1 MRSSIVRRTGL
12 AGAALAAAA
21 GVLWLGGATLP
32 AAGDDGVIRGIV
44 RSDAGPEAGVWV
56 IAATSDLETVFRK
69 IVVTGDDGRFL
80 VPDLPDA
87 DYEVWSRGYGLID
100 STPVAARP
108 GDDVEL
114 APAVAADPRDAAA
127 IYPANYW
134 YALLEVPDVAEFPGT
149 GPRGNGISR
158 QMRNQ
163 AEWVDRLK
171 DGCQLCH
178 QMGNLATREVPNLDD
193 YDSTLHAWEQRVL
206 IGATG
211 AGMNAGIDRMGRERS
226 LEAFASWTDRIMDGA
241 VPPTPPR
248 PAGAERNVV
257 LTQWGWSSERGF
269 IHDEITTD
277 KRNPTVNANGPV
289 YGVDMLGKLAVADPV
304 RHLAFELDIPTRTP
318 MDRRGTGYGAP
329 TVAPVPS
336 PYWGD
341 EVVERTG
348 PANPHNPMMDA
359 QGRVW
364 MTSTIRPRENPSWC
378 RESDHP
384 SVQRFPLQRAGRQM
398 SYYDPEQEEFVLIDT
413 CFDTHH
419 LQFAEDADD
428 TLWISGDSNVVG
440 WINTRLY
447 DETAN
452 EQASQGWC
460 PTILDTNG
468 DGRAGAWVEPGEA
481 PDPAKDTR
489 INGFAYG
496 IIPNPVDGSV
506 WVARPYPNPVPGQ
519 LVRLDPETCL
529 AEVYEPP
536 FETDAVPPE
545 QWGHGPRGIDV
556 DRNGLIWTALGG
568 SGHLASFD
576 RQVRWRPAERA
587 GRHRTALPRGVDAL
601 SDPRPADGRRL
612 GGGERRLPLLH
623 VGRPVRHARPRGQ
636 RAAGQRHDV
645 RLADCAGPGD
655 RRDADAARPL
665 PARVLHA
672 RARRP
677 DRRSGRRLEG
687 ARRLGEQ
694 RHHRQLAQRGRQG
707 DDERDRPLPG
717 PPAPAGAL
725 GSAGA
730 DHGASTT
737 GGGVLCRPPPLSR
750 ADRPAVRRGGKRLPA
765 AGGGAGR

>member
-1 MRSSIVRRTGL
+1 MRSTTMRRTKL
-12 AGAALAAAA
+12 SGAALAAAA
-21 GVLWLGGATLP
+21 GVLWLSGATLP

-87 DYEVWSRGYGLID
+87 EYEVWSRGYGLID

-134 YALLEVPDVAEFPGT
+134 YALLEVPDAGEFPGT

-211 AGMNAGIDRMGRERS
+211 AGMNAGIDRMGRARS
-226 LEAFASWTDRIMDGA
+226 LAAFASWTDRIMDGA

-269 IHDEITTD
+269 IHDEIATD
-277 KRNPTVNANGPV
+277 KRNPTVNAGGPV

-304 RHLAFELDIPTRTP
+304 RHLAFELDIPTRVP

-341 EVVERTG
+341 EAVERTG

-359 QGRVW
+359 RGRVW

-378 RESDHP
+378 QESDHP
-384 SVQRFPLQRAGRQM
+384 SVERFPLQRAGRQM

-468 DGRAGAWVEPGEA
+468 DGRAGAYVEPGEA

-576 RQVRWRPAERA
+576 RSRCAVLNGPDATGQHCPEGWTLYPTPGPQMAGVAAAGSADFHYYMWVDQFDTLGLGANVPLVNGTTSDSLIALVPDTGEMLTLRVPYPLGFYTRGLDGRIDDPDAGWKGRGVWASNDTIANWHNEGGRGMTSEIVRFQVRP
-587 GRHRTALPRGVDAL
+587 H
-601 SDPRPADGRRL
+601 
-612 GGGERRLPLLH
+612 PL
-623 VGRPVRHARPRGQ
+623 
-636 RAAGQRHDV
+636 
-645 RLADCAGPGD
+645 
-655 RRDADAARPL
+655 
-665 PARVLHA
+665 
-672 RARRP
+672 
-677 DRRSGRRLEG
+677 
-687 ARRLGEQ
+687 
-694 RHHRQLAQRGRQG
+694 
-707 DDERDRPLPG
+707 
-717 PPAPAGAL
+717 AP
-725 GSAGA
+725 
-730 DHGASTT
+730 
-737 GGGVLCRPPPLSR
+737 
-750 ADRPAVRRGGKRLPA
+750 
-765 AGGGAGR
+765 

>member
-1 MRSSIVRRTGL
+1 MRRTWLSGT
-12 AGAALAAAA
+12 AIATAA
-21 GVLWLGGATLP
+21 GVLWLSGATLP
-32 AAGDDGVIRGIV
+32 AAGDDGVLRGIV

-56 IAATSDLETVFRK
+56 IAATSDLETVYRK

-87 DYEVWSRGYGLID
+87 NYEVWSRGYGLMD
-100 STPVAARP
+100 STRVAVRP

-114 APAVAADPRDAAA
+114 APAVATDPRDAAA

-134 YALLEVPDVAEFPGT
+134 YALLEVPEAGDFPGT

-226 LEAFASWTDRIMDGA
+226 LQAFASWTDRILAGD
-241 VPPTPPR
+241 VPPAPPR

-304 RHLAFELDIPTRTP
+304 RHLAFELDIPTRVP

-378 RESDHP
+378 QESDHP

-398 SYYDPEQEEFVLIDT
+398 SYYDPEQQEFVLIDT

-428 TLWISGDSNVVG
+428 TLWISGDGNVVG

-447 DETAN
+447 DETGN

-460 PTILDTNG
+460 PTIVDTNG
-468 DGRAGAWVEPGEA
+468 DGRAGAYVDPGEA

-519 LVRLDPETCL
+519 LVRLDPDTCL

-556 DRNGLIWTALGG
+556 DRNGVIWTALGG

-576 RQVRWRPAERA
+576 RSRCAVLNGPDATGQHCPEGWTLYPTPGPQMAGVSAAGSADFHYYMWVDQFDTLGLGTNVPLVNGTTSDSLIALLPETGEMLTLRVPYPLGFYTRGLDGRIDDPEAGWKGRGVWASNDTIANWHNEGGKGMTSEIVRFQVRP
-587 GRHRTALPRGVDAL
+587 H
-601 SDPRPADGRRL
+601 
-612 GGGERRLPLLH
+612 PL
-623 VGRPVRHARPRGQ
+623 
-636 RAAGQRHDV
+636 
-645 RLADCAGPGD
+645 
-655 RRDADAARPL
+655 
-665 PARVLHA
+665 
-672 RARRP
+672 
-677 DRRSGRRLEG
+677 
-687 ARRLGEQ
+687 
-694 RHHRQLAQRGRQG
+694 
-707 DDERDRPLPG
+707 
-717 PPAPAGAL
+717 AP
-725 GSAGA
+725 
-730 DHGASTT
+730 
-737 GGGVLCRPPPLSR
+737 
-750 ADRPAVRRGGKRLPA
+750 
-765 AGGGAGR
+765 

>member
-1 MRSSIVRRTGL
+1 MRRTWLSGT
-12 AGAALAAAA
+12 AIATAA
-21 GVLWLGGATLP
+21 GVLWLSGATLP

-56 IAATSDLETVFRK
+56 IAATSDLETVYRK

-87 DYEVWSRGYGLID
+87 NYEVWSRGYGLMD
-100 STPVAARP
+100 STRVAVRP

-114 APAVAADPRDAAA
+114 APAVATDPRDAAA

-134 YALLEVPDVAEFPGT
+134 YALLEVPEAGDFPGT

-211 AGMNAGIDRMGRERS
+211 AGMNAGIDRMGRARS
-226 LEAFASWTDRIMDGA
+226 LQAFASWTDRILAGD
-241 VPPTPPR
+241 VPPAPPR

-304 RHLAFELDIPTRTP
+304 RHLAFELDIPTRVP

-378 RESDHP
+378 QESDHP

-398 SYYDPEQEEFVLIDT
+398 SYYDPEQQEFVLIDT

-428 TLWISGDSNVVG
+428 TLWISGDGNVVG

-447 DETAN
+447 DETGN

-460 PTILDTNG
+460 PTIVDTNG
-468 DGRAGAWVEPGEA
+468 DGRAGAYVDPGEA

-519 LVRLDPETCL
+519 LVRLDPDTCL

-556 DRNGLIWTALGG
+556 DRNGVIWTALGG

-576 RQVRWRPAERA
+576 RSRCSVVNGPDATGQHCPEGWTLYPTPGPQMAGVSAAGSADFHYYMWVDQFDTLGLGTNVPLVNGTTSDSLIALLPETGEMLTLRVPYPLGFYTRGLDGRIDDPEAGWKGRGVWASNDTIANWHNEGGKGMTSEIVRFQVRP
-587 GRHRTALPRGVDAL
+587 H
-601 SDPRPADGRRL
+601 
-612 GGGERRLPLLH
+612 PL
-623 VGRPVRHARPRGQ
+623 
-636 RAAGQRHDV
+636 
-645 RLADCAGPGD
+645 
-655 RRDADAARPL
+655 
-665 PARVLHA
+665 
-672 RARRP
+672 
-677 DRRSGRRLEG
+677 
-687 ARRLGEQ
+687 
-694 RHHRQLAQRGRQG
+694 
-707 DDERDRPLPG
+707 
-717 PPAPAGAL
+717 AP
-725 GSAGA
+725 
-730 DHGASTT
+730 
-737 GGGVLCRPPPLSR
+737 
-750 ADRPAVRRGGKRLPA
+750 
-765 AGGGAGR
+765 

>member
-1 MRSSIVRRTGL
+1 MLYTFTTIDGAPARSNRTGP
-12 AGAALAAAA
+12 GAERRELTVRKMILRRAWLFGTALTAAAC
-21 GVLWLGGATLP
+21 VLWLSSAALP

-44 RSDAGPEAGVWV
+44 RSEAGPEAGVWIV
-56 IAATSDLETVFRK
+56 ASTSDLETVYRK

-87 DYEVWSRGYGLID
+87 SYEVWARGYGLTD
-100 STPVAARP
+100 SAAVAARP

-114 APAVAADPRDAAA
+114 LPAVAHDPRDAAS

-134 YALLEVPDVAEFPGT
+134 YALLEVPDAGEFPGT

-211 AGMNAGIDRMGRERS
+211 AGMNAGIDRMGRDPA
-226 LEAFASWTDRIMDGA
+226 LEAFASWTDRILAGE

-269 IHDEITTD
+269 IHDEIATD

-304 RHLAFELDIPTRTP
+304 RHSAFELEIPTRVP

-329 TVAPVPS
+329 TAAPVPS

-341 EVVERTG
+341 ETVARTG

-359 QGRVW
+359 RGRVW

-384 SVQRFPLQRAGRQM
+384 SVQRFPLERAGRQM

-428 TLWISGDSNVVG
+428 TLWISGDGNVVG
-440 WINTRLY
+440 WINTRVY
-447 DETAN
+447 DETGD

-460 PTILDTNG
+460 PTIVDTNG
-468 DGRAGAWVEPGEA
+468 DGRAGPYVEPGEA
-481 PDPAKDTR
+481 PDPARDTR

-536 FETDAVPPE
+536 FETAAVPPE

-576 RQVRWRPAERA
+576 RSKCAVLNGPDASGQHCPEGWTLYPTPGPQMAGVSAAGSADFHYYMWVDQFDTLGLGANVPLVNGTTSDSLIALLPETGEMLTLRVPYPLGFYTRGLDGRIDDPDAGWKGRGVWASNDTIANWHNEGGKGMTSEIVRFQVRP
-587 GRHRTALPRGVDAL
+587 H
-601 SDPRPADGRRL
+601 
-612 GGGERRLPLLH
+612 PL
-623 VGRPVRHARPRGQ
+623 
-636 RAAGQRHDV
+636 
-645 RLADCAGPGD
+645 
-655 RRDADAARPL
+655 
-665 PARVLHA
+665 
-672 RARRP
+672 
-677 DRRSGRRLEG
+677 
-687 ARRLGEQ
+687 
-694 RHHRQLAQRGRQG
+694 
-707 DDERDRPLPG
+707 
-717 PPAPAGAL
+717 AP
-725 GSAGA
+725 
-730 DHGASTT
+730 
-737 GGGVLCRPPPLSR
+737 
-750 ADRPAVRRGGKRLPA
+750 
-765 AGGGAGR
+765 

>member
-1 MRSSIVRRTGL
+1 MRSTSKRRTRF

-21 GVLWLGGATLP
+21 GVLWLSGATLP

-56 IAATSDLETVFRK
+56 IAATSDLETVYRK

-87 DYEVWSRGYGLID
+87 SYEVWSRGYGLLD
-100 STPVAARP
+100 SQPIAARS
-108 GDDVEL
+108 GDEVEL
-114 APAVAADPRDAAA
+114 APAVATDPRDAAA

-134 YALLEVPDVAEFPGT
+134 YALLEVPDAGEFPGT

-226 LEAFASWTDRIMDGA
+226 LQAFAGWTDRILAGD
-241 VPPTPPR
+241 VPPAPPR

-378 RESDHP
+378 QESDHP

-398 SYYDPEQEEFVLIDT
+398 SYYDPEQQEFVLIDT

-428 TLWISGDSNVVG
+428 TLWISGDGNVVG

-447 DETAN
+447 DETGN

-460 PTILDTNG
+460 PTIVDTNG
-468 DGRAGAWVEPGEA
+468 DGRAGAYVDPGEA
-481 PDPAKDTR
+481 PDPAQDTR

-519 LVRLDPETCL
+519 LVRLDPDTCL

-556 DRNGLIWTALGG
+556 DRHGVIWTALGG

-576 RQVRWRPAERA
+576 RSDCAVLNGPDATGQHCPEGWTLYPTPGPQMAGVSAAGSADFHYYMWVDQFDTLGLGANVPLVNGTTSDSLIALLPETGEMLTLRVPYPLGFYTRGLDGRIDDPDAGWKGRGVWASNDTIANWHNEGGKGMTSEIVRFQVRP
-587 GRHRTALPRGVDAL
+587 H
-601 SDPRPADGRRL
+601 
-612 GGGERRLPLLH
+612 PL
-623 VGRPVRHARPRGQ
+623 
-636 RAAGQRHDV
+636 
-645 RLADCAGPGD
+645 
-655 RRDADAARPL
+655 
-665 PARVLHA
+665 
-672 RARRP
+672 
-677 DRRSGRRLEG
+677 
-687 ARRLGEQ
+687 
-694 RHHRQLAQRGRQG
+694 
-707 DDERDRPLPG
+707 
-717 PPAPAGAL
+717 AP
-725 GSAGA
+725 
-730 DHGASTT
+730 
-737 GGGVLCRPPPLSR
+737 
-750 ADRPAVRRGGKRLPA
+750 
-765 AGGGAGR
+765 